1 MKKALSSIKH
11 SFSSKS
17 KKGKESSSSKNSSS
31 DSVSEK
37 IIVTSSRRATVEE
50 KGIDTKNSLSD
61 NSEDNN
67 IEKTEE
73 EKMESQEK
81 NKFLN
86 DILTKDY
93 QDVVDEN
100 LETKLN
106 NNEEPIRDAE
116 TMKMIEDYYC
126 VECEDQPATLY
137 CEQCLD
143 NYCEVCFQNQHR
155 KGKLRQKHT
164 SKKIE
169 VNEKIVE
176 NAPLNENTINQIKNE
191 PNINLDELN
200 FDVSKSIFTNS
211 DVQEVGNWY
220 VERTKYIPLRL
231 TYEERKYLRLL
242 EATLNVSEYTDKIDI
257 IVYSSRAKR
266 IVNQIKEFCSILSGL
281 VLSAD
286 YREGQRLFQNK
297 SFEDNEEFFQTIFE
311 IGRRYKITTPEK
323 MPDYGKLIYLLQ
335 DSQIEEIKD
344 MLGFNC
350 CTPLKTVYSFLEN
363 RKNGIELL
371 QDNIIAVAT
380 QEILPNNK
388 TRKQIQKEIKI
399 KENAIE
405 HLASKYAN
413 SELSK
418 DEIKRCLYSI
428 GDNHAYLRANRDPC
442 TKMIDYLKTYF
453 KPDKIEPGFSLAIQS
468 GKNTSRLTH
477 NHEKQYN
484 YVLQSLTLWKEIA
497 YEMYKLWTLAEEDLL
512 SGDNTYRLRDTGQGL
527 NRVQRAPRV
536 SRTMQS
542 ILYKAQCDIG
552 YWVGSSVIHLGD
564 HNVPNAFMFID
575 KYTQV
580 SSILNPIC
588 ICLDHLSELCSDKG
602 ISSYIDREFNGLEN
616 LKKTILADFFKYAFN
631 GSGADNFFDAGS
643 CIDGRLTSAWHW
655 CSLIEKKSY
664 FPIFLLTGFVGFNGT
679 G

>member
-1 MKKALSSIKH
+1 MKSIKH
-11 SFSSKS
+11 LFSNKN
-17 KKGKESSSSKNSSS
+17 KKRKDSTSSSNL
-31 DSVSEK
+31 D
-37 IIVTSSRRATVEE
+37 
-50 KGIDTKNSLSD
+50 SLSD
-61 NSEDNN
+61 SISSSTSNRISSNNSTDEFRISINKSSTNN
-67 IEKTEE
+67 KTEVIME

-81 NKFLN
+81 NKLLN
-86 DILTKDY
+86 DILTKEY
-93 QDVVDEN
+93 QEIIDED
-100 LETKLN
+100 LESKLN
-106 NNEEPIRDAE
+106 NNEGPIRDAD
-116 TMKMIEDYYC
+116 TVQMIKDYYC
-126 VECEDQPATLY
+126 VECEDQPATFY

-155 KGKLRQKHT
+155 KGKLRKKHT
-164 SKKIE
+164 YKQLE
-169 VNEKIVE
+169 DNERIQANV
-176 NAPLNENTINQIKNE
+176 PLNDNA
-191 PNINLDELN
+191 INLIQSEPDVNIDEIN
-200 FDVSKSIFTNS
+200 FDVSKSIFTQE
-211 DVQEVGNWY
+211 DIQEVGTWY
-220 VERTKYIPLRL
+220 IERTKYIPLRL
-231 TYEERKYLRLL
+231 SYEERKYLRLL

-286 YREGQRLFQNK
+286 YREGQRLFENK

-350 CTPLKTVYSFLEN
+350 CTPLKTVYNFLETK
-363 RKNGIELL
+363 KNGLELL
-371 QDNIIAVAT
+371 QDKIIAIAT

-388 TRKQIQKEIKI
+388 SRKQIQREIKI

-405 HLASKYAN
+405 YLANKYKN
-413 SELSK
+413 SSLSS

-442 TKMIDYLKTYF
+442 IKMINYLKTYF
-453 KPDKIEPGFSLAIQS
+453 SPDKIEPGFSLAIQM

-512 SGDNTYRLRDTGQGL
+512 SGNNIYRLRDTGQGL
-527 NRVQRAPRV
+527 NRVQSAPRV

-588 ICLDHLSELCSDKG
+588 ICLEHLDELNNDKG
-602 ISSYIDREFNGLEN
+602 ISLYIEKEFGGLET

-655 CSLIEKKSY
+655 CSQIEKKPF